1 MSQLVATTCNLE
13 KATCEPWKTAAKGKS
28 LLSRPEDRVLQ
39 QSSVGWSVLDTRTL
53 ATVLRSPSRAPCPI
67 SDCERGYL
75 LRDGRVIRLMQLGTM
90 PNWDARLSSFDV
102 NGQGTVVTSM
112 GNVRLFR
119 FAGELDDGT
128 VAIAWRTH
136 YAWSRTLATRLS
148 AGPSIAWN
156 PRTGERR
163 RLADDIAVPP
173 SADNDNDASTMF
185 LDRDGRLVTPAV
197 EGLRVIAELDR
208 EEGCRD
214 DLPTFQG
221 ARFQTSAWC

>member
-1 MSQLVATTCNLE
+1 
-13 KATCEPWKTAAKGKS
+13 
-28 LLSRPEDRVLQ
+28 
-39 QSSVGWSVLDTRTL
+39 
-53 ATVLRSPSRAPCPI
+53 
-67 SDCERGYL
+67 
-75 LRDGRVIRLMQLGTM
+75 MQLGTM

-136 YAWSRTLATRLS
+136 YAWSYTHPVSGWSLDS
-148 AGPSIAWN
+148 WN

-163 RLADDIAVPP
+163 RLADDIAVFP

-185 LDRDGRLVTPAV
+185 LDREGRLVTPAV
-197 EGLRVIAELDR
+197 AGAA
-208 EEGCRD
+208 RD
-214 DLPTFQG
+214 CG
-221 ARFQTSAWC
+221 A